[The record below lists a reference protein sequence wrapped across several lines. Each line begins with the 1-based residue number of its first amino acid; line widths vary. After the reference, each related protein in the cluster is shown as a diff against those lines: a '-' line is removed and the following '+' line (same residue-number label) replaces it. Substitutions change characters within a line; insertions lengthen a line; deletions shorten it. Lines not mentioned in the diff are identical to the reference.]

1 MRLCLLARIV
11 PSIENQT
18 KRFKANLATISF
30 GDALAK
36 PKIVLTA
43 DRTLMSPY
51 RHISLATFFG
61 CAPALDPN
69 RNKKSFWYKILR
81 NQVTPKVLFDFI
93 CNYIPHTNGVA
104 DYAPYGLRKVE
115 AGLLRDGFRR
125 DEVVV
130 AHPDHIEKFIGPE
143 TEVVG
148 TYEMDPL
155 GMGPVTM
162 TFTYGRKQISY
173 DEYYN
178 TELHHRINSAK
189 KRTGSKA
196 KVISGASGTWQ
207 YNYAPEKIEE
217 FGIYAILEG
226 ELGGIAPEID
236 GHAGKFFRYLMDG
249 QFENMDPFRKRAD
262 FKVNI
267 KEFERDGKKHY
278 GRFVNFWDRPDLDEI
293 PNITEPSMHGM
304 IEVMRGCGRGCKFC
318 DVTLRSLRYYPP
330 EKVRKE
336 IEVNIK
342 KGGTRSAWVHS
353 DDIFVYGMDPR
364 TAKGMEPN
372 REALEE
378 LFTAIMAAGVRH
390 TNPTHGTLAG
400 AIADERLIPN
410 LSGIIRAG
418 PDNVIGIQCGFET
431 GSLRLIDKYADR
443 KLAPYAPEEWHWVVK
458 EGVKTLNE
466 NYWIPAFTLIMGL
479 DNDETPE
486 DSWETIRLIN
496 ELEQEQPESMFTAT
510 PLTFVPIGLLEKSE
524 FFNIGNEMD
533 PAQLGVMYKTWQH
546 NFKYGIQKFM
556 TKTGG
561 RGPQRYLFNM
571 IARSL
576 GGVPLGAME
585 RYARRASRE
594 HEQVIE
600 KIRAKY
606 W

>member
-1 MRLCLLARIV
+1 MAH
-11 PSIENQT
+11 
-18 KRFKANLATISF
+18 
-30 GDALAK
+30 

-51 RHISLATFFG
+51 RGISLATFFG

-69 RNKKSFWYKILR
+69 RDKNNFWYKILK

-93 CNYIPHTNGVA
+93 CNPISHTNGIA

-115 AGLLRDGFRR
+115 AGLIRDGFKRE
-125 DEVVV
+125 DVVV
-130 AHPDHIEKFIGPE
+130 AHPDHLEKFIGPE

-162 TFTYGRKQISY
+162 TFTYGRKQTSY
-173 DEYYN
+173 DEYYCRD
-178 TELHHRINSAK
+178 LHMKINAAK
-189 KRTGSKA
+189 KKNGSHA
-196 KVISGASGTWQ
+196 KVIAGASGTWQ
-207 YNYAPEKIEE
+207 YNYDPAKIEE
-217 FGIYAILEG
+217 YGLYAVLEG

-236 GHAGKFFRYLMDG
+236 GHAGKFFNHLIDG
-249 QFENMDPFRKRAD
+249 DFENMDPFRKKSD
-262 FKVNI
+262 FKVDI
-267 KEFERDGKKHY
+267 KEFKRDDKLIH
-278 GRFVNFWDRPDLDEI
+278 GRFVNYWDRPDIDEI
-293 PNITEPSMHGM
+293 PEIIEPSMHGM

-318 DVTLRSLRYYPP
+318 DVTLRALRYYPP
-330 EKVRKE
+330 EKVKKE
-336 IEVNIK
+336 VELNLK
-342 KGGTRSAWVHS
+342 KGGAKSAWVHS

-364 TAKGMEPN
+364 TSKQMEPN

-378 LFTAIMAAGVRH
+378 LFTAIMSTGVEH

-400 AIADERLIPN
+400 AIADEKLIPN
-410 LSGIIRAG
+410 ISKIIKAS
-418 PDNVIGIQCGFET
+418 PTNLIGIQCGFET
-431 GSLRLIDKYADR
+431 GSLRLIAKYADR
-443 KLAPYAPEEWHWVVK
+443 KLAPYSPEEWHWVVK

-466 NYWIPAFTLIMGL
+466 HYWVPAFTLIMGL

-486 DSWETIRLIN
+486 DAWETIRILS
-496 ELEQEQPESMFTAT
+496 ELEREQPDSMFTAT

-524 FFNIGNEMD
+524 FFDIGNEMD

-556 TKTGG
+556 NKTG
-561 RGPQRYLFNM
+561 QNNSVKKNFFNM
-571 IARSL
+571 MARTL
-576 GGVPLGAME
+576 GGVPLSAME
-585 RYARRASRE
+585 KFARRKGRE

-600 KIRAKY
+600 TIKAKY

>member
-1 MRLCLLARIV
+1 M
-11 PSIENQT
+11 
-18 KRFKANLATISF
+18 
-30 GDALAK
+30 GH

-51 RHISLATFFG
+51 RNLSLATFFG
-61 CAPALDPN
+61 CAPAIDPN
-69 RNKKSFWYKILR
+69 RDPKSIWYKLLGR
-81 NQVTPKVLFDFI
+81 QVTPKILFDFI

-115 AGLLRDGFRR
+115 AGLLRDGFDRS
-125 DEVVV
+125 DVVV
-130 AHPDHIEKFIGPE
+130 AHPDHIERFIGPE

-162 TFTYGRKQISY
+162 TFTYGRKQMSY
-173 DEYYN
+173 DEFYGR
-178 TELHHRINSAK
+178 ELHMRINAAK
-189 KRTGSKA
+189 ERSGSSA
-196 KVISGASGTWQ
+196 KVIAGASGTWQ
-207 YNYAPEKIEE
+207 YNYAPEKISEY
-217 FGIYAILEG
+217 GLYAILEG

-236 GHAGKFFRYLMDG
+236 GHAGRFFNYLINGD
-249 QFENMDPFRKRAD
+249 FENMDPFRKRSD

-267 KEFERDGKKHY
+267 KEFDRGGEKLH

-293 PNITEPSMHGM
+293 PEIVEPSMHGM

-318 DVTLRSLRYYPP
+318 DVTLRALRYYPP
-330 EKVRKE
+330 EKVKRE
-336 IEVNIK
+336 IEVNLK
-342 KGGTRSAWVHS
+342 KGGAKSAWVHS

-364 TAKGMEPN
+364 TSKGMEPN

-378 LFTAIMAAGVRH
+378 LFTAIMSTGVGH

-410 LSGIIRAG
+410 LTRIIGAG
-418 PDNVIGIQCGFET
+418 PDNLTGIQCGFET
-431 GSLRLIDKYADR
+431 GSLRLIEKYADR

-466 NYWIPAFTLIMGL
+466 NYWVPAFTLIMGL

-486 DSWETIRLIN
+486 DSWETIEIISD
-496 ELEQEQPESMFTAT
+496 LEREQPESMFTTT

-556 TKTGG
+556 TKTGSG
-561 RGPQRYLFNM
+561 NSVRRTFFNL

-585 RYARRASRE
+585 RYARRKSTE
-594 HEQVIE
+594 HERVIE
-600 KIRAKY
+600 KIKARY